1 MFRTLALSRARLFG
15 APTAAL
21 FAPATH
27 PYAES
32 LTVTP
37 RCFDNIKRINKNEQ
51 VANDKR
57 FLRLAI
63 ESGGCQGF
71 SYKFYFDDE
80 FDAEEDIKFEIS
92 NATADI
98 GPASSSAAAA
108 AAANPN
114 VPAPTDTA
122 PIPSSAPAP
131 TSTIEDAS
139 EPFVVA
145 DKETLT
151 KMKGGIIDYH
161 TELKGSA
168 FVVIG
173 NEFVDHS
180 CACAQSF
187 SLRK

>member
-1 MFRTLALSRARLFG
+1 MFRQSQLNRLVFAQTRFLFCASA
-15 APTAAL
+15 APN
-21 FAPATH
+21 ATH
-27 PYAES
+27 PYGKS
-32 LTVTP
+32 LLVSP
-37 RCFDNIKRINKNEQ
+37 RCFDNIRRINKNED
-51 VANDKR
+51 VANQTR

-80 FDAEEDIKFEIS
+80 VDPEEDIKFEIS
-92 NATADI
+92 NATAPGMEGSNQQNTSANI
-98 GPASSSAAAA
+98 PSSARPAASSSAAD
-108 AAANPN
+108 
-114 VPAPTDTA
+114 PTD
-122 PIPSSAPAP
+122 
-131 TSTIEDAS
+131 
-139 EPFVVA
+139 PFVVA
-145 DKETLT
+145 DKTTLT
-151 KMKGGIIDYH
+151 KMQGAIIDYH

>member
-1 MFRTLALSRARLFG
+1 MIGIRSNSRRFFC
-15 APTAAL
+15 APTAFL
-21 FAPATH
+21 LAPTH
-27 PYAES
+27 PYAEA

-37 RCFDNIKRINKNEQ
+37 RCFENIKRINRNEN
-51 VANDKR
+51 VTNDKR

-80 FDAEEDIKFEIS
+80 FDPEEDIKFEIS

-98 GPASSSAAAA
+98 GSSTSSSNSAK
-108 AAANPN
+108 NPN
-114 VPAPTDTA
+114 VPTPSNAA
-122 PIPSSAPAP
+122 PIPSSVKEDS
-131 TSTIEDAS
+131 TSAIKDES

-173 NEFVDHS
+173 NEYVDHS